1 MEKLKSLVLPEQKP
15 VSQKI
20 IRNVLFSGLR
30 AALLWPIPLILIPYI
45 LSKIGVTNYGVWAV
59 FLAII
64 SLTSLSDLGLAGTL
78 TKHVAEHYA
87 RKDNFSLNRLVDA
100 GLALY
105 ILIAMLLAGAF
116 CFASGLLIPLF
127 FRQPSIA
134 RPELQTLWYLFSC
147 IVAVNTVTIPFYS
160 IVNGLQRMDL
170 GNIVTSVNVVSR
182 AVLTVALL
190 WKGLAL
196 EGLVLANLLAPLL
209 TLACYIWIVHRLVPE
224 LNLNP
229 LRSDFQEMKHIFSF
243 GLQMY
248 ITQIATTVHMQ
259 IDKLYLAFFTGLAA
273 AGFYNI
279 ASDTAWK
286 IRTIPEML
294 LSPIMAAASELD
306 AQGAQEKLRELYFR
320 CHKYMALCGV
330 PAVVFVVVF
339 SRPLVQ
345 LWLGPKLALVA
356 YPLAILATIDFF
368 NLTCG
373 PGYLIYIGRGVLR
386 PGIYSAFIGVLLNL
400 VLSLVLIYYLG
411 LSGAV
416 WGTTIAVFVGTV
428 YFIYVFHRQTGYP
441 LRETVQR
448 AYLKPFLCSSAS
460 AAVLVLIGGHWAGGW
475 PGMCLKAG
483 LFGTLYLLSVPCTRF
498 FDQFDLAK
506 AESVFPAARFARK
519 IIPVA

>member
-1 MEKLKSLVLPEQKP
+1 MDKLKNLVLPEQKP

-20 IRNVLFSGLR
+20 IRNVIFSGLR
-30 AALLWPIPLILIPYI
+30 AALLWPIPLLLIPYI
-45 LSKIGVTNYGVWAV
+45 LGKIGVTNYGIWAV

-64 SLTSLSDLGLAGTL
+64 SLTALSDLGLAGTL
-78 TKHVAEHYA
+78 TKHVAEYYA
-87 RKDNFSLNRLVDA
+87 RKDNLALNRLVDT
-100 GLALY
+100 GLMLY
-105 ILIAMLLAGAF
+105 ILIAALLAGALF
-116 CFASGLLIPLF
+116 FASGLLIPLF
-127 FRQPSIA
+127 FRQPSI
-134 RPELQTLWYLFSC
+134 PLPQLQTLWYLFSC
-147 IVAVNTVTIPFYS
+147 IVAVNALTIPFYS

-170 GNIVTSVNVVSR
+170 SNILTSINVLSR

-190 WKGLAL
+190 WKGLGL

-209 TLACYIWIVHRLVPE
+209 VLVCYVWMVHRLVPE

-229 LRSDFQEMKHIFSF
+229 LRSDPREIKHIFSF

-248 ITQIATTVHMQ
+248 LTQIATTVHMQ

-286 IRTIPEML
+286 VRTIPEML

-339 SRPLVQ
+339 CRPLVQ

-356 YPLAILATIDFF
+356 YPLAILAAIDFF
-368 NLTCG
+368 NLICG

-386 PGIYSAFIGVLLNL
+386 PGINSAFIAVLLNL
-400 VLSLVLIYYLG
+400 VLSLVLIYFFG

-416 WGTTIAVFVGTV
+416 WGTTVAVFVGTV
-428 YFIYVFHRQTGYP
+428 YFIHVFHHQTGYP
-441 LRETVQR
+441 FWETVRR
-448 AYLKPFLCSSAS
+448 AYLKPCLCSLAS
-460 AAVLVLIGGHWAGGW
+460 AGFLLALDGRWAGGW
-475 PGMCLKAG
+475 PGMCLKAA
-483 LFGTLYLLSVPCTRF
+483 LFGMLYLLGVTFTRF

-506 AESVFPAARFARK
+506 AESVFPGARFARR
-519 IIPVA
+519 IIPIA

>member
-45 LSKIGVTNYGVWAV
+45 LSKIGVTNYGIWAV

-64 SLTSLSDLGLAGTL
+64 SLTALSDMGLAGTL
-78 TKHVAEHYA
+78 TKHVAEYYA
-87 RKDNFSLNRLVDA
+87 RKDNPALNRLVDT
-100 GLALY
+100 GLMLY
-105 ILIAMLLAGAF
+105 ILIAALLVGAL
-116 CFASGLLIPLF
+116 CLASGFLIPLF
-127 FRQPSIA
+127 FHEPLIP
-134 RPELQTLWYLFSC
+134 RPQLHMLWYLFSG
-147 IVAVNTVTIPFYS
+147 IVAVNTLAIPFYS

-170 GNIVTSVNVVSR
+170 SNILTSVSVLAR
-182 AVLTVALL
+182 ALLTVVLL
-190 WKGLAL
+190 WRGQGL

-209 TLACYIWIVHRLVPE
+209 TLLCYVWVVHRLVPE

-229 LRSDFQEMKHIFSF
+229 LRSEPREIRHIFSF
-243 GLQMY
+243 GLQVY
-248 ITQIATTVHMQ
+248 LTQIATTVHMQ
-259 IDKLYLAFFTGLAA
+259 IDKLYLALFTGVAA

-294 LSPIMAAASELD
+294 LSPVMAAASELN
-306 AQGAQEKLRELYFR
+306 ANEAQEKLRELYFR
-320 CHKYMALCGV
+320 CHKYMALCGL
-330 PAVVFVVVF
+330 PAVVFVVTF

-345 LWLGPKLALVA
+345 LWLGPKLAVVA
-356 YPLAILATIDFF
+356 FPLAVLAAIDFF

-373 PGYLIYIGRGVLR
+373 PGYLIFIGRGVLR
-386 PGIYSAFIGVLLNL
+386 PGIYSAFVGVLLNL
-400 VLSLVLIYYLG
+400 LLSLVLIYYFG

-416 WGTTIAVFVGTV
+416 WGTTIAVFVGTAYFV
-428 YFIYVFHRQTGYP
+428 YLFHHQTGYP
-441 LRETVQR
+441 LLGTIQR
-448 AYLKPFLCSSAS
+448 AYLKPFLCSVAS
-460 AAVLVLIGGHWAGGW
+460 AGVLLAVGGHLAGGW
-475 PGMCLKAG
+475 PGVFLKAT
-483 LFGTLYLLSVPCTRF
+483 LFGMLYILGVTLTRF

-506 AESVFPAARFARK
+506 AESVFPAVRFARR

>member
-1 MEKLKSLVLPEQKP
+1 LDKLKNLVLPEQRP

-45 LSKIGVTNYGVWAV
+45 LSKIGVTNYGIWAV

-78 TKHVAEHYA
+78 TKHVAEYYA
-87 RKDNFSLNRLVDA
+87 RKDSLALNRLIDT
-100 GLALY
+100 GLMLY
-105 ILIAMLLAGAF
+105 ILIAALLTGAL
-116 CFASGLLIPLF
+116 CFASGPLIPLF
-127 FRQPSIA
+127 FRQPSIP
-134 RPELQTLWYLFSC
+134 RPQLQTLWYLFSC

-160 IVNGLQRMDL
+160 IVSGLQRMDIS
-170 GNIVTSVNVVSR
+170 NILTSFSVVSR
-182 AVLTVALL
+182 AILTVALL
-190 WKGLAL
+190 WKGLGL
-196 EGLVLANLLAPLL
+196 EGLVLANLLGPLL
-209 TLACYIWIVHRLVPE
+209 TLACYLWIVHRLVPE

-229 LRSDFQEMKHIFSF
+229 LLSDPREIKHMFSF

-259 IDKLYLAFFTGLAA
+259 VDKLYLAFFTGLSA

-306 AQGAQEKLRELYFR
+306 ARGAQEKLRELYFR
-320 CHKYMALCGV
+320 CHKYLALCGV

-339 SRPLVQ
+339 CRPLVQ

-368 NLTCG
+368 NLACG

-386 PGIYSAFIGVLLNL
+386 PGINSAFIAVSINL
-400 VLSLVLIYYLG
+400 VLSLVLIYFLG

-441 LRETVQR
+441 VRETLQR
-448 AYLKPFLCSSAS
+448 AYLKPFLCSLAS
-460 AAVLVLIGGHWAGGW
+460 AAVPLVIAAHWMEGW
-475 PGMCLKAG
+475 PGMCLKAAV
-483 LFGTLYLLSVPCTRF
+483 FGILYVLSVTLARF
-498 FDQFDLAK
+498 FDEFDLAS
-506 AESVFPAARFARK
+506 AENFFPAARFARR
-519 IIPVA
+519 IIRVA

>member
-1 MEKLKSLVLPEQKP
+1 MDKLKSLVLPEQKP

-20 IRNVLFSGLR
+20 IRNVLFSALR

-45 LSKIGVTNYGVWAV
+45 LGKIGVTNYGIWAV

-64 SLTSLSDLGLAGTL
+64 SLTALSDLGLAGTL
-78 TKHVAEHYA
+78 TKHVAEYYA
-87 RKDNFSLNRLVDA
+87 RRDNPALNRLVDT
-100 GLALY
+100 GLMLY
-105 ILIAMLLAGAF
+105 LLIAALLAGAL
-116 CFASGLLIPLF
+116 CVASGLLIPLF
-127 FRQPSIA
+127 FHQLLIP
-134 RPELQTLWYLFSC
+134 RPQLQALWYLFSC
-147 IVAVNTVTIPFYS
+147 IVAVNTLTIPFYS

-170 GNIVTSVNVVSR
+170 SNILTSLNVISR

-190 WKGLAL
+190 WKGLGL

-209 TLACYIWIVHRLVPE
+209 VLVCYVWVVHKLVPE

-229 LRSDFQEMKHIFSF
+229 LRSDPREIKHIFSF

-248 ITQIATTVHMQ
+248 LTQIATTVHMQ

-306 AQGAQEKLRELYFR
+306 AQEAQQKLRELYFR

-339 SRPLVQ
+339 CRPLVQ

-368 NLTCG
+368 NLMCG

-386 PGIYSAFIGVLLNL
+386 PGINSAFIAVMLNL
-400 VLSLVLIYYLG
+400 VLSLVLIYFLG

-441 LRETVQR
+441 LWETVRR
-448 AYLKPFLCSSAS
+448 AYLKPCLCSLAS
-460 AAVLVLIGGHWAGGW
+460 AGFLLLLNGHWAGGW
-475 PGMCLKAG
+475 PGMCLKAA
-483 LFGTLYLLSVPCTRF
+483 LFGMLYLLGVTFTRF
-498 FDQFDLAK
+498 FDRFDLAK
-506 AESVFPAARFARK
+506 AESVFPAARFARR
-519 IIPVA
+519 IIPIA

>member
-1 MEKLKSLVLPEQKP
+1 LEKLKSLVLPEQKP

-45 LSKIGVTNYGVWAV
+45 LGKIGVTNYGIWAV

-64 SLTSLSDLGLAGTL
+64 SLSALSDLGLAGTL
-78 TKHVAEHYA
+78 TKHVAEYYA
-87 RKDNFSLNRLVDA
+87 RRDNPALNRLVDT
-100 GLALY
+100 GLMLY
-105 ILIAMLLAGAF
+105 LLIAALLAVAL

-127 FRQPSIA
+127 FRQPAIP
-134 RPELQTLWYLFSC
+134 RPQLQTLWYLFSC
-147 IVAVNTVTIPFYS
+147 IVAVNTLTIPFYS

-170 GNIVTSVNVVSR
+170 SNVLTSFNVVSR
-182 AVLTVALL
+182 AILTVALL
-190 WKGLAL
+190 WKGLGL
-196 EGLVLANLLAPLL
+196 KGLVLANLLGPLL
-209 TLACYIWIVHRLVPE
+209 TLLCYIWIVHRLVPE

-229 LRSDFQEMKHIFSF
+229 LRSDPREIKHIFSF

-294 LSPIMAAASELD
+294 LSPVMAAASELD
-306 AQGAQEKLRELYFR
+306 AHGAQEKLRELYFR
-320 CHKYMALCGV
+320 CHKYMALCGLPV
-330 PAVVFVVVF
+330 VVFVVVF
-339 SRPLVQ
+339 CRPLVQ
-345 LWLGPKLALVA
+345 LWLGPKLAVVA

-386 PGIYSAFIGVLLNL
+386 PGINSAFIGVMLNL
-400 VLSLVLIYYLG
+400 VLSLVLIYLFG

-416 WGTTIAVFVGTV
+416 WGTTVAVFVGTV

-441 LRETVQR
+441 LRETVRR
-448 AYLKPFLCSSAS
+448 AYLKPFLCSL
-460 AAVLVLIGGHWAGGW
+460 AAAGVLLVIGGHWPAGW
-475 PGMCLKAG
+475 PGMGLKG
-483 LFGTLYLLSVPCTRF
+483 GSFGTLYLLSVAFTRF
-498 FDQFDLAK
+498 FDEFDLAK
-506 AESVFPAARFARK
+506 AESVFPAARFARR

>member
-1 MEKLKSLVLPEQKP
+1 MEKFKNLVLPEQKP

-20 IRNVLFSGLR
+20 IRNVIFSGLR

-45 LSKIGVTNYGVWAV
+45 LGTIGVTNYGIWAV

-64 SLTSLSDLGLAGTL
+64 SLTALSDLGLAGTL
-78 TKHVAEHYA
+78 TKHVAEYYA
-87 RKDNFSLNRLVDA
+87 RRDNPALNRLVDT
-100 GLALY
+100 GLMLY
-105 ILIAMLLAGAF
+105 LLIAALLAGALF
-116 CFASGLLIPLF
+116 FASSLLIPLF
-127 FRQPSIA
+127 FHQPSIP
-134 RPELQTLWYLFSC
+134 RPQLQTLWYLFSC
-147 IVAVNTVTIPFYS
+147 IVAVNTLTIPFYS

-170 GNIVTSVNVVSR
+170 SNILTSLNVISR

-190 WKGLAL
+190 WKGMGL

-209 TLACYIWIVHRLVPE
+209 VLVCYIWMVHRLLPE

-229 LRSDFQEMKHIFSF
+229 LRSDPREIKHIFSF

-248 ITQIATTVHMQ
+248 LTQIATTVHMQ

-279 ASDTAWK
+279 ASDTGWK

-306 AQGAQEKLRELYFR
+306 AHGAQEKLRELYFR

-330 PAVVFVVVF
+330 PAVVFVVAF
-339 SRPLVQ
+339 CRPLVQ

-386 PGIYSAFIGVLLNL
+386 PGIYSAFIAVMLNL
-400 VLSLVLIYYLG
+400 VLSLVLIYFLG

-416 WGTTIAVFVGTV
+416 WGTTVSVFVGTV
-428 YFIYVFHRQTGYP
+428 YFIYVFHHQTGYP
-441 LRETVQR
+441 LWETVR
-448 AYLKPFLCSSAS
+448 KAYLKPCLCSLAS
-460 AAVLVLIGGHWAGGW
+460 AVFLLVLDGHWAWGW
-475 PGMCLKAG
+475 PGMCLKAA
-483 LFGTLYLLSVPCTRF
+483 LFGMLYLLGVTFTRF
-498 FDQFDLAK
+498 FDQFDIAK
-506 AESVFPAARFARK
+506 AESVFPAARLARR
-519 IIPVA
+519 IIPIA

>member
-1 MEKLKSLVLPEQKP
+1 MDKLKSLVLPEQKP

-20 IRNVLFSGLR
+20 IRNVVFSGLR
-30 AALLWPIPLILIPYI
+30 AVLLWPIPLILIPYI

-87 RKDNFSLNRLVDA
+87 RQDNLSLNRLVDT
-100 GLALY
+100 GLMLY
-105 ILIAMLLAGAF
+105 ILIAMILAGAL

-127 FRQPSIA
+127 FRQPSLP
-134 RPELQTLWYLFSC
+134 RPQLQTLWYLFSC
-147 IVAVNTVTIPFYS
+147 IVVVNTVAIPFYS

-170 GNIVTSVNVVSR
+170 SNILTSFNVVSR
-182 AVLTVALL
+182 AVLTVVLL

-196 EGLVLANLLAPLL
+196 EGLVLANLFGPLV
-209 TLACYIWIVHRLVPE
+209 TLVCYIWIVHRLVPE

-229 LRSDFQEMKHIFSF
+229 LRSDFREMKDIFSF

-294 LSPIMAAASELD
+294 LSPVMAAASELD
-306 AQGAQEKLRELYFR
+306 AHGAQEKLRELYFR
-320 CHKYMALCGV
+320 CHKYMALCGL

-356 YPLAILATIDFF
+356 YPLAILAAIDFF
-368 NLTCG
+368 NLMCG
-373 PGYLIYIGRGVLR
+373 PGALIYIGRGVLR
-386 PGIYSAFIGVLLNL
+386 PGIYSAFLAAALNL
-400 VLSLVLIYYLG
+400 VLSLVLIYFLG

-416 WGTTIAVFVGTV
+416 WGTAIAVFVGTV
-428 YFIYVFHRQTGYP
+428 YFIYVFHHQTGYP
-441 LRETVQR
+441 LWETVRR
-448 AYLKPFLCSSAS
+448 AYLKPCLCSLAS
-460 AAVLVLIGGHWAGGW
+460 AALLWVADGHRAVGW
-475 PGMCLKAG
+475 PGMCVKAA
-483 LFGTLYLLSVPCTRF
+483 LFGMLYLLGVTFTRF

-506 AESVFPAARFARK
+506 AESVLPAARFARR
-519 IIPVA
+519 IIPIA

>member
-45 LSKIGVTNYGVWAV
+45 LSKIGVTNYGIWAV

-64 SLTSLSDLGLAGTL
+64 SLTALSDMGLAGTL
-78 TKHVAEHYA
+78 TKHVAEYYA
-87 RKDNFSLNRLVDA
+87 RKDTPALNRLVDT
-100 GLALY
+100 GLMLY
-105 ILIAMLLAGAF
+105 MLIAALLVGAL
-116 CFASGLLIPLF
+116 CLASGLLIPLF
-127 FRQPSIA
+127 FHEPLIP
-134 RPELQTLWYLFSC
+134 RPQLQVLWYLFSG
-147 IVAVNTVTIPFYS
+147 IVAVNTLAIPFYS

-170 GNIVTSVNVVSR
+170 SNILTSVSVLAR
-182 AVLTVALL
+182 ALLTVVLL
-190 WKGLAL
+190 WRGQGL

-209 TLACYIWIVHRLVPE
+209 TLLCYIWVVHRLVPE

-229 LRSDFQEMKHIFSF
+229 LRSEPREIKHIFSF
-243 GLQMY
+243 GLQVY
-248 ITQIATTVHMQ
+248 LTQIATTVHMQ
-259 IDKLYLAFFTGLAA
+259 IDKLYLALFTGLAA

-294 LSPIMAAASELD
+294 LSPVMAAASELD
-306 AQGAQEKLRELYFR
+306 ANGAQEKLRELYFR
-320 CHKYMALCGV
+320 CHKYMALCGL
-330 PAVVFVVVF
+330 PAVVFVVTF

-345 LWLGPKLALVA
+345 LWLGPKLAVVA
-356 YPLAILATIDFF
+356 FPLAVLAAIDFF

-373 PGYLIYIGRGVLR
+373 PGYLIFIGRGVLR
-386 PGIYSAFIGVLLNL
+386 PGIYSAFVGVLLNL
-400 VLSLVLIYYLG
+400 LLSLVLIYYFG

-416 WGTTIAVFVGTV
+416 WGTTIAVFVGTAYFV
-428 YFIYVFHRQTGYP
+428 YLFHHQTGYP
-441 LRETVQR
+441 LLGTIQR
-448 AYLKPFLCSSAS
+448 AYLKPFLCSVAS
-460 AAVLVLIGGHWAGGW
+460 AGVLLAVGGHLAGGW
-475 PGMCLKAG
+475 PGVFLKAA
-483 LFGTLYLLSVPCTRF
+483 LFGMLYILGVTLTRF

-506 AESVFPAARFARK
+506 AESVFPAVRFARR

>member
-1 MEKLKSLVLPEQKP
+1 MEKLKNLVLPEQKP

-20 IRNVLFSGLR
+20 IRNVVFSGLR
-30 AALLWPIPLILIPYI
+30 AALLWPIPLLLIPYI
-45 LSKIGVTNYGVWAV
+45 LSKIGVTNYGIWAV

-64 SLTSLSDLGLAGTL
+64 SLTALSDLGLAGTL
-78 TKHVAEHYA
+78 TKHVAEYYA
-87 RKDNFSLNRLVDA
+87 RKDNPALNRLVDT
-100 GLALY
+100 GLMLY
-105 ILIAMLLAGAF
+105 VLIAALLAGAL
-116 CFASGLLIPLF
+116 CFASGLLIPFF
-127 FRQPSIA
+127 FRQPSIP
-134 RPELQTLWYLFSC
+134 RPQLQMLWYLFSC
-147 IVAVNTVTIPFYS
+147 IVAANTLTIPFYS

-170 GNIVTSVNVVSR
+170 SNILTSLNVISR

-190 WKGLAL
+190 WKGLGL

-209 TLACYIWIVHRLVPE
+209 VLVCYIWTVHRLVPE

-229 LRSDFQEMKHIFSF
+229 LRSDPREIKHIFSF

-248 ITQIATTVHMQ
+248 LTQIATTVHMQ
-259 IDKLYLAFFTGLAA
+259 IDKLYLAFFTGLPA

-294 LSPIMAAASELD
+294 LSPVMAASSELD
-306 AQGAQEKLRELYFR
+306 AHGAQDKLRELYFR
-320 CHKYMALCGV
+320 CHKYMALCGL

-339 SRPLVQ
+339 CKPLVQ

-356 YPLAILATIDFF
+356 YPLAILAATDFF

-386 PGIYSAFIGVLLNL
+386 PGINSACIAVWLNL
-400 VLSLVLIYYLG
+400 VLSFVLIYLFG

-428 YFIYVFHRQTGYP
+428 YFIYVFHHQTGYP
-441 LRETVQR
+441 LRETLQR
-448 AYLKPFLCSSAS
+448 AYLKPFLCSLAS
-460 AAVLVLIGGHWAGGW
+460 AGVVSVVGGHWPGGW
-475 PGMCLKAG
+475 PGMCLKAAV
-483 LFGTLYLLSVPCTRF
+483 FGILYLSSVTLTKF
-498 FDQFDLAK
+498 FDQFDLAR
-506 AESVFPAARFARK
+506 AESIIPAARLARR
-519 IIPVA
+519 IIRVA